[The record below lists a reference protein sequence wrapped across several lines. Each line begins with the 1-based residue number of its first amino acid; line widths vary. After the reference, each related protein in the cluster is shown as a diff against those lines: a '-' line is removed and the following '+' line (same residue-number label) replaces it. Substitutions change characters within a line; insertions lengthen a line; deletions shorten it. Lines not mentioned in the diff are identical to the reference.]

1 MKNFTLRVFRP
12 ILKQMQRLAMA
23 DAKWRPSAPRVLCS
37 EQECPVM
44 GDLRRSEANR
54 ICLLTD
60 VRIFL
65 FGGLAAGIV
74 LLSLAGGKKQ

>member
-1 MKNFTLRVFRP
+1 
-12 ILKQMQRLAMA
+12 
-23 DAKWRPSAPRVLCS
+23 
-37 EQECPVM
+37 M

-54 ICLLTD
+54 IRLLSD

-74 LLSLAGGKKQ
+74 LLLAGGKNE